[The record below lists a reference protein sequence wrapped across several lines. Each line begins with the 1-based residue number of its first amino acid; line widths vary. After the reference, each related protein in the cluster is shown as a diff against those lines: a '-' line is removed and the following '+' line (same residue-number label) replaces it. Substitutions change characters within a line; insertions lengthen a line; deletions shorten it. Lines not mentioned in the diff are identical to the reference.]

1 MILLGL
7 AWILIGVALG
17 WQFGSRRSTA
27 ATSRALTAARE
38 QMVRE
43 IRYWQEQ
50 AERAVVRADQLAQE
64 NEAWAAGYKQGR
76 EDVITIVPHIAAQ
89 QRLLGQGLSPEQ
101 DEMNDCA

>member
-17 WQFGSRRSTA
+17 WQLGSRRSSA
-27 ATSRALTAARE
+27 AASQALVQARE
-38 QMVRE
+38 QMRQE

-50 AERAVVRADQLAQE
+50 AERSKIKADQLAQE
-64 NEAWAAGYKQGR
+64 NEAWTAGYKQGR